1 MLLTI
6 HILAICILYNT
17 RRRIFKMHI
26 CYSISYSVTQEEW
39 EHVYEETLELAQ
51 KLGLADWS
59 KFYYKGIRHYAYC
72 KIKEETKEEFGIEK
86 HYWVACAEY
95 NHLGDGEYFR
105 LDRELNN
112 RKFNKDAGPAILR
125 KIDTYTNV
133 SFKPYENQVDYD
145 VTDHCTG
152 FYFIRLL
159 AILCLMESRLKEKIF
174 IYGSISKSDCE
185 TAVELANK
193 HLKEPIGLPA
203 RCDYNRL
210 YEIVKTIDIPEEEKI
225 NLMENAYLGEID
237 LKYKKF
243 IEEKFNKNTIT
254 QLWKNRFKDI
264 EHYDFKN
271 TLKAYLA
278 YGFDFKDLF
287 SYIPFTNKKE
297 EYLKLLELIIEIEN
311 NRDRFSKNFGLT
323 RDPKDN
329 KVRGFSLEFR
339 RSLFGPM
346 NSTDIICYTFD
357 EYVNELSKYLGDQI
371 DVRNFLKGKIRDED
385 EDSFLLRLK
394 EYCQKDNY
402 YVFEGEENCDIIYSS
417 ELMYYKTG
425 DTLSPYLLK
434 EIKEAVKTNKER
446 LSDAKFKELEGKD
459 VLEQIYELIDIYP
472 HFSARDIDWQHAIDY
487 FNTHSDALKR
497 YYPLFKMKF
506 EFLTPAEDIATAL
519 FMNDEFYEFSKSL

>member
-1 MLLTI
+1 M
-6 HILAICILYNT
+6 Y
-17 RRRIFKMHI
+17 I

-39 EHVYEETLELAQ
+39 EKVYEETLDLAQ

-72 KIKEETKEEFGIEK
+72 KVKEETEEEFGKEK
-86 HYWVACAEY
+86 HYWLACAEY
-95 NHLGDGEYFR
+95 NHLADGEYFR

-112 RKFNKDAGPAILR
+112 SKYNKDAGPAILR
-125 KIDTYTNV
+125 MIDYYTNV
-133 SFKPYENQVDYD
+133 SSKSYENQTDYD
-145 VTDHCTG
+145 VTEHCAG
-152 FYFIRLL
+152 LYAIRLL
-159 AILCLMESRLKEKIF
+159 AILCLMESRLKEKVF
-174 IYGSISKSDCE
+174 TYGDISKSSCE

-193 HLKEPIGLPA
+193 YLKEPIELPA

-237 LKYKKF
+237 LKYGKF
-243 IEEKFNKNTIT
+243 IEEKFDKNTIN
-254 QLWKNRFKDI
+254 QFWKNRFKDCNV
-264 EHYDFKN
+264 EDDNFKH
-271 TLKAYLA
+271 TLKAYL
-278 YGFDFKDLF
+278 YYVFDFQNLF
-287 SYIPFTNKKE
+287 SYITFTNKKE
-297 EYLKLLELIIEIEN
+297 EYLKFLELIIEIEN
-311 NRDRFSKNFGLT
+311 NKDRFSKNMGLT

-346 NSTDIICYTFD
+346 NSTDILCYTFD

-371 DVRNFLKGKIRDED
+371 NVRNFLKEKIKDED

-394 EYCQKDNY
+394 EYCHKDDY

-425 DTLSPYLLK
+425 DIISPYLMG
-434 EIKEAVKTNKER
+434 EIKKAVKTNKER
-446 LSDAKFKELEGKD
+446 LSDAKFNELEGKET
-459 VLEQIYELIDIYP
+459 LEQIYELIDIYP
-472 HFSARDIDWQHAIDY
+472 HFSARDIDWHHAIDY
-487 FNTHSDALKR
+487 FNTHSDALRR

-519 FMNDEFYEFSKSL
+519 FMNDEFYEFCKGL